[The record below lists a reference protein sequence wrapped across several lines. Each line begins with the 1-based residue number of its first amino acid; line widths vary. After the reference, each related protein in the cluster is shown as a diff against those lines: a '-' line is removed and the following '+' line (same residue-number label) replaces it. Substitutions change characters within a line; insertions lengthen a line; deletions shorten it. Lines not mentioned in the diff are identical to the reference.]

1 MKSLFDQFKPVLLLL
16 AIIALA
22 VYGLHLNHQD
32 GYDEGYA
39 VAKAE
44 GDKALAERD
53 RAHAQASTDAANKA
67 VEDLRTEQARGN
79 QLARQL
85 ADTRDNLRKTTD
97 QLTGEIAHVTKL
109 YRRSLDAQP
118 EPLPVAVF
126 TNGFVRVW
134 NSANGITTGTA
145 VPSPGNPS
153 GTAAAPSRTEAADDL
168 DSGLGQAQ
176 LLANQVR
183 NGELH
188 NTCRAQL
195 NRLIDWTLNGSN

>member
-16 AIIALA
+16 VIIALS

-39 VAKAE
+39 VAKAK
-44 GDKALAERD
+44 GDKALAEQGQ
-53 RAHAQASTDAANKA
+53 AHAQASADAANKA

-85 ADTRDNLRKTTD
+85 ADARDNLRKTTD

-126 TNGFVRVW
+126 TTGFVRVW
-134 NSANGITTGTA
+134 NTANGIAIGTA
-145 VPSPGNPS
+145 VPPPGNPS
-153 GTAAAPSRTEAADDL
+153 GVAASPSRAGAADDL
-168 DSGLGQAQ
+168 DSGIGQAQ

-188 NTCRAQL
+188 STCRTQL
-195 NRLIDWTLNGSN
+195 NRLIDWNLNGSN